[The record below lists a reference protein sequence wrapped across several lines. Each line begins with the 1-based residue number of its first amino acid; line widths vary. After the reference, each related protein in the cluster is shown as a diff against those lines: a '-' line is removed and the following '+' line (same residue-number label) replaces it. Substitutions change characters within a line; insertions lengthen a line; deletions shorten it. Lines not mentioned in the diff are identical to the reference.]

1 MSEFLLQNYLTIKA
15 LHIISIICWMAGLF
29 YLPRL
34 YVYHTKAKVGSELDQ
49 TLQVMEKKLLKLI
62 MNPSMIASFVFGIL
76 LIYII
81 GFESGKWLHAKILL
95 VLIMALTHGLM
106 AKYRKDFA
114 TGKNTKGDK
123 FYRVLNEVPTI
134 LMVIIVF
141 LAITKP
147 F

>member
-1 MSEFLLQNYLTIKA
+1 MNEFLLQNYLTIKA

-34 YVYHTKAKVGSELDQ
+34 YVYHTKAKVGSELDL
-49 TLQVMEKKLLKLI
+49 TLQVMERKLLKLI
-62 MNPSMIASFVFGIL
+62 MNPSMIASFIFGIL

-81 GFESGKWLHAKILL
+81 GFETGKWLHLKILL

-123 FYRVLNEVPTI
+123 FFRVFNEVPTI
-134 LMVIIVF
+134 LMIIIVF